1 MKDRKLTQLIL
12 LLNKEE
18 REEFGLFVRSPYFN
32 KQELLITLW
41 DCFFDFFPNM
51 EGDDFTE
58 KGIWAKVFPGEAFNK
73 SKLAQYLTKLGKLIE
88 LFIQI
93 RGAMGSNFAL
103 DDLSAK
109 YFYSKKSSYFFEKNH
124 KDFQKKFKKHNPKVP
139 ADYLAYYN
147 MEVNDHNHHV
157 AVTSNPKLDP
167 LYQNL
172 NLALDQFIIIE
183 KLRLGTLQ
191 YINNI
196 GKSTPPDTTF
206 TDQVYEHAKRI
217 IEKTSPLAQ
226 LWIHAYSLISDIQS
240 EPAYH
245 ELKRFWLMNQ
255 QEFDASTNMKI
266 VTVLEVSMR
275 QVFQNRRM
283 QFMEELFSIYLM
295 QVRQKWLINEGFVY
309 YRTLNNIVFVSLY
322 LKKTT
327 WAKNFIEDHIQY
339 VVPET
344 RDAVYQYNL
353 ARVEF
358 AEKKFSECLVRLSQM
373 DLFDTQMALGSKRI
387 QLKAYYELNENDL
400 MDSGINALRVYL
412 HRVKGVSDS
421 FKNLHHLFTNV
432 LNRLFKIKVGDKN
445 KDTLQKV
452 KEEIDEN
459 RFIPEYDWFAEKMN
473 ELE

>member
-12 LLNKEE
+12 LLNKDEC
-18 REEFGLFVRSPYFN
+18 EEFALFVRSPFFN

-41 DCFFDFFPNM
+41 DCFLDFYSDPGNG
-51 EGDDFTE
+51 EFTE
-58 KGIWAKVFPGEAFNK
+58 EVVWNKVFPDEPFNK

-88 LFIQI
+88 LFIQMQ
-93 RGAMGSNFAL
+93 GALESNFAL
-103 DDLSAK
+103 DDLAAK
-109 YFYSKKSSYFFEKNH
+109 FFYNKKSSYFFEKNH
-124 KDFQKKFKKHNPKVP
+124 KDFQKKFKKHNPKIP
-139 ADYLAYYN
+139 EDYLAFYH
-147 MEVNDHNHHV
+147 MEVNNHNHHV
-157 AVTSNPKLDP
+157 AVTSNPSLEP

-191 YINNI
+191 YINNM
-196 GKSTPPDTTF
+196 GKSGPADTAF
-206 TDQVYEHAKRI
+206 TDQVYEYAKKVI
-217 IEKTSPLAQ
+217 DEVCPLAQ
-226 LWIHAYSLISDIQS
+226 LWIHAYSLISNIQS
-240 EPAYH
+240 EPVYH

-255 QEFDASTNMKI
+255 QEFDSSTNMKM

-295 QVRQKWLINEGFVY
+295 QVQQKWLIREGVVH

-322 LKKTT
+322 LKKTD
-327 WAKNFIEDHIQY
+327 WAKAFIEDHIQY
-339 VVPET
+339 MVPET
-344 RDAVYQYNL
+344 RKAVYEYNL

-358 AEKKFSECLVRLSQM
+358 AEKTFSASLVRLSQM

-412 HRVKGVSDS
+412 HRVKGVNES

-445 KDTLQKV
+445 REALQKV
-452 KEEIDEN
+452 KEEVDEN
-459 RFIPEYDWFAEKMN
+459 RFIPEYDWIVEKIQ